1 MVERCTICLAAL
13 EDETSASRSVHAK
26 CARALFGVST
36 PPSIELDP
44 EQLYLFGQQM
54 AGRTTLS
61 GVQSKVS
68 LGWHQKTLR
77 VRAPIGAY
85 ILKPQSA
92 TYPELPQN
100 EHVCMRIAEL
110 AGIEV
115 ATCGLVRLSNDSLA
129 LIVARFDREGEH
141 RIAMEDFCQL
151 SAKLPREKYDGS
163 AELCARIVRSY
174 AAEPRIDAQRLFRQV
189 LVSWWI
195 GNGDLHLK
203 NLALL
208 SRDPS
213 RPKLSPAYDLL
224 STRLVIADDPLALP
238 VRGKRSNLDRSDWLA
253 FAEYCE
259 LPPKLAK
266 LELERVANALP
277 GALALVEAC
286 FLRAEFRTAL
296 AELLVERA
304 RVLAGA
310 PAA

>member
-1 MVERCTICLAAL
+1 MVERCTICLSTLDGQSAA
-13 EDETSASRSVHAK
+13 RGVHTK
-26 CARALFGVST
+26 CARSLFGVSAV
-36 PPSIELDP
+36 PQIELDP

-77 VRAPIGAY
+77 VRASIGAY
-85 ILKPQSA
+85 ILKPQSG

-115 ATCGLVRLSNDSLA
+115 AKCGLVRLSNDSLA
-129 LIVARFDREGEH
+129 LIVARFDRERER
-141 RIAMEDFCQL
+141 RIPMEDFCQL
-151 SAKLPREKYDGS
+151 SQKLPRDKYDGS
-163 AELCARIVRSY
+163 AELCARIVRRY
-174 AAEPRIDAQRLFRQV
+174 AAEPRIDAQRLFRQF

-208 SRDPS
+208 SRDPL

-224 STRLVIADDPLALP
+224 STHLVIADDPLALP
-238 VRGKRSNLDRSDWLA
+238 LHGKRSNLDRSDWLA
-253 FAEYCE
+253 FADYCE
-259 LPPKLAK
+259 LTPKLASI
-266 LELERVANALP
+266 ELERIARALP
-277 GALALVEAC
+277 RALELVEASY
-286 FLRAEFRTAL
+286 LRSEFRAAL
-296 AELLVERA
+296 ADLLETRA
-304 RVLAGA
+304 RVI
-310 PAA
+310 AA

>member
-13 EDETSASRSVHAK
+13 EDEMSASGGVHAK
-26 CARALFGVST
+26 CARALFGTST
-36 PPSIELDP
+36 VPSIELDP

-110 AGIEV
+110 AGLEV
-115 ATCGLVRLSNDSLA
+115 ARCGLVRLSNDSLA
-129 LIVARFDREGEH
+129 LIVARFDREGER
-141 RIAMEDFCQL
+141 RIPMEDFCQL
-151 SAKLPREKYDGS
+151 SEKLPREKYDGS
-163 AELCARIVRSY
+163 AELCARIVKRF
-174 AAEPRIDAQRLFRQV
+174 AAEPRIDALRLFRQV
-189 LVSWWI
+189 LISWWI

-208 SRDPS
+208 SRDPL
-213 RPKLSPAYDLL
+213 RPKLSPAYDML
-224 STRLVIADDPLALP
+224 STQLVIAGDPLALP
-238 VRGKRSNLDRSDWLA
+238 VRGKRANLDRADWLA
-253 FAEYCE
+253 FAEYNE

-266 LELERVANALP
+266 LELERISSALP
-277 GALALVEAC
+277 AALALVEAS
-286 FLRAEFRTAL
+286 FLRAEFRAAL
-296 AELLVERA
+296 ADSMTARA
-304 RVLAGA
+304 RTLAA
-310 PAA
+310 

>member
-1 MVERCTICLAAL
+1 MVERCTICLATL
-13 EDETSASRSVHAK
+13 EDELSASAGVHAK
-26 CARALFGVST
+26 CARALFGTST
-36 PPSIELDP
+36 VPSIELDP

-110 AGIEV
+110 AGLEV
-115 ATCGLVRLSNDSLA
+115 ARCGLVRLSNDSLA
-129 LIVARFDREGEH
+129 LIVARFDREDER
-141 RIAMEDFCQL
+141 RIPMEDFCQL
-151 SAKLPREKYDGS
+151 SEKLPREKYAGS
-163 AELCARIVRSY
+163 AELCARIVKRF
-174 AAEPRIDAQRLFRQV
+174 AAEPRIDALRLFRQV
-189 LVSWWI
+189 LISWWI

-208 SRDPS
+208 SRDPL
-213 RPKLSPAYDLL
+213 RPKLSPAYDML
-224 STRLVIADDPLALP
+224 STQLVIAGDPLALP
-238 VRGKRSNLDRSDWLA
+238 VRGKRANLDRADWLA
-253 FAEYCE
+253 FAEYNE

-266 LELERVANALP
+266 LELERITNALP
-277 GALALVEAC
+277 AALALVEAS
-286 FLRAEFRTAL
+286 FLRAEFRAAL
-296 AELLVERA
+296 ADSMSARA
-304 RVLAGA
+304 GTLAA
-310 PAA
+310 

>member
-1 MVERCTICLAAL
+1 VVERCTICLSTLDDESSAA
-13 EDETSASRSVHAK
+13 SGVHSK
-26 CARALFGVST
+26 CARLLFGTST
-36 PPSIELDP
+36 VPTIELDP

-85 ILKPQSA
+85 ILKPQGS

-110 AGIEV
+110 AAVEI
-115 ATCGLVRLSNDSLA
+115 AKCGLVRLSNDSLA
-129 LIVARFDREGEH
+129 LIVARFDRERER
-141 RIAMEDFCQL
+141 RIPMEDFCQL
-151 SAKLPREKYDGS
+151 SQKLPREKYDGS
-163 AELCARIVRSY
+163 AELCARIVRRY
-174 AAEPRIDAQRLFRQV
+174 AAEPRIDAQRLFRQF

-208 SRDPS
+208 SRDPL

-224 STRLVIADDPLALP
+224 STHLVIADDPLALP
-238 VRGKRSNLDRSDWLA
+238 LRGKRSNLDRSDWLA
-253 FAEYCE
+253 FADYCE
-259 LPPKLAK
+259 LPPKLANI
-266 LELERVANALP
+266 ELNRIASALP
-277 GALALVEAC
+277 GALELVEVSH
-286 FLRAEFRTAL
+286 LRPEFRAAL
-296 AELLVERA
+296 ADLLVTRA
-304 RVLAGA
+304 RVIAE
-310 PAA
+310 